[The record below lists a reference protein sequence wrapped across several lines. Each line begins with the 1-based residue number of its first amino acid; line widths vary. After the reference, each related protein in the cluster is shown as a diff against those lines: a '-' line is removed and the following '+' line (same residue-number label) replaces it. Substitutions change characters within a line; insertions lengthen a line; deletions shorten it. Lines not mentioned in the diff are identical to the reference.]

1 VAGRESFATAGNG
14 AIVLI
19 TRDRYVKARV
29 WIDLN
34 VVRAFFLSPVRA
46 FYGNDAN
53 LSENRRGAR
62 NLALVGPDLSE
73 RAQELLAA
81 GFLRLNYP
89 LPGPLVDDIAAEF
102 SVALSELE
110 TDGES
115 DFLHIE
121 NVGFAIPS
129 LDSVLTPDLME
140 LLDEVYPYGF
150 QAMYRRAWRNYHWID
165 ADVVEHNSNTWHNDQ
180 ARTDI
185 LKLFVVLSPN
195 VDGASGAT
203 EVISRHQ
210 TRRIMRRGFFSR
222 RWIARW
228 ARKEIAGSQI
238 EVMAGERGF
247 TYLLNPQMCLHRAG
261 NAPAGGVRD
270 VAMIQFCSAR
280 D

>member
-1 VAGRESFATAGNG
+1 MM
-14 AIVLI
+14 LM

-29 WIDLN
+29 WMDLN
-34 VVRAFFLSPVRA
+34 VVRAFVFLPVRA
-46 FYGNDAN
+46 LYGNDAN

-62 NLALVGPDLSE
+62 NLALVGPGLSE
-73 RAQELLAA
+73 RAQELLAE
-81 GFLRLNYP
+81 GYLRLGYP
-89 LPGPLVDDIAAEF
+89 LRGPLVEEIAAEF
-102 SVALSELE
+102 SVAVSELE
-110 TDGES
+110 TEGES
-115 DFLHIE
+115 DFVHIE
-121 NVGFAIPS
+121 NVGSAMPS

-150 QAMYRRAWRNYHWID
+150 QVMYRRAWRNYHWSD
-165 ADVVEHNSNTWHNDQ
+165 AEVVDHNSNTWHNDQ

-185 LKLFVVLSPN
+185 LKLFVVLSPT

-228 ARKEIAGSQI
+228 ARKEIAASQI
-238 EVMAGERGF
+238 QVMAGERGF

-270 VAMIQFCSAR
+270 VAMIQFCGAR